1 MSQRQTACGC
11 ARGRDELVHG
21 RSPFRSLRAETW
33 LATGGG
39 GAGGVGAGGSGGAGG
54 GGGGGGGGASLA
66 RNIHAA
72 TVEMAVEE
80 WSAFSPEC
88 AVSER
93 AWEAGAE
100 RVGEIGA

>member
-54 GGGGGGGGASLA
+54 GGG
-66 RNIHAA
+66 AA
-72 TVEMAVEE
+72 TAAMSRS
-80 WSAFSPEC
+80 WF
-88 AVSER
+88 
-93 AWEAGAE
+93 
-100 RVGEIGA
+100 